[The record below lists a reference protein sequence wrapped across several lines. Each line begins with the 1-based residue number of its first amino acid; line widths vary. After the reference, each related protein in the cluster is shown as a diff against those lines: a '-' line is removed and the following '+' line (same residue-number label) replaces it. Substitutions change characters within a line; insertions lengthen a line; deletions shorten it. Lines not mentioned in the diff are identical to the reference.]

1 MRLKYFLRG
10 VGIGII
16 VTTII
21 LTISHISNR
30 KMSDNE
36 IIDRALEL
44 GMSFSG
50 TQPETTTDAASEA
63 GSESEPTDTEK
74 MDEET
79 TQESASETQSDE
91 TDEVPGGEFSDES
104 TTEEA
109 SDENTTGASGKENA
123 VESTTE
129 AKVEEAT
136 QESTTEASSEETTQ
150 EPAIEQTTAV
160 QTTSAVSAESM
171 SEEVV
176 SCSIEVVP
184 GMSSRTVCDMLKQNG
199 IIADAADFDR
209 YLVNTGYDDKIRAG
223 EIWVNSGMSYEEL
236 AAVLYK
242 K

>member
-50 TQPETTTDAASEA
+50 TQPETTTDAASETE
-63 GSESEPTDTEK
+63 SESEQGGTGKEN
-74 MDEET
+74 EET
-79 TQESASETQSDE
+79 TQESVSETQSDE
-91 TDEVPGGEFSDES
+91 TDEVPGGEVSDES

-109 SDENTTGASGKENA
+109 SKENTTGASGKENA
-123 VESTTE
+123 V
-129 AKVEEAT
+129 
-136 QESTTEASSEETTQ
+136 ESTTEASSEETTQ

-160 QTTSAVSAESM
+160 QTTAAVSAETVSG
-171 SEEVV
+171 EVV

-199 IIADAADFDR
+199 IIVDAADFDR
-209 YLVNTGYDDKIRAG
+209 YLVNAGYDDKIRAG
-223 EIWVNSGMSYEEL
+223 EIWVSSGMSYEEL

>member
-30 KMSDNE
+30 RMSDNE

-91 TDEVPGGEFSDES
+91 KDEVPSGEISD
-104 TTEEA
+104 
-109 SDENTTGASGKENA
+109 
-123 VESTTE
+123 ESTTE
-129 AKVEEAT
+129 AKVEETT
-136 QESTTEASSEETTQ
+136 QENTTEASSEETTQ

-160 QTTSAVSAESM
+160 QTTSAVSAETL

>member
-16 VTTII
+16 VATII

-30 KMSDNE
+30 KMTDNE

-50 TQPETTTDAASEA
+50 TQQETTTEAASET

-74 MDEET
+74 MEEET

-91 TDEVPGGEFSDES
+91 TDEVSSGEVSDES
-104 TTEEA
+104 TTE
-109 SDENTTGASGKENA
+109 
-123 VESTTE
+123 V
-129 AKVEEAT
+129 
-136 QESTTEASSEETTQ
+136 SSEVTTQ
-150 EPAIEQTTAV
+150 EPVLEQNTAV
-160 QTTSAVSAESM
+160 QTTAAVSTETL

-176 SCSIEVVP
+176 SCSIGIVP

-199 IIADAADFDR
+199 IIEYAADFDR